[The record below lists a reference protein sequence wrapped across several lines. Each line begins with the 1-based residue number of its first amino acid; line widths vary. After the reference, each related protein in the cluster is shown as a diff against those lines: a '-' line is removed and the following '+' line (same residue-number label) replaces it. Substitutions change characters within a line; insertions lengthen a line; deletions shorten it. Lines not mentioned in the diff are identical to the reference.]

1 MPRTRS
7 AVRWLPRRVTTA
19 VVIGAALLLAGCGV
33 SPANMDMRNPMAGG
47 DQYDVKLQFADV
59 LNLPIGARISLGGLT
74 VGRVKAVDLGE
85 EAATVT
91 ARLDKD
97 VSLPSD
103 IHASVL
109 QDTLLGEAYVRLE
122 EPEKPSGT
130 ATTLRAGSV
139 LPLDQTSPPRSVE
152 STLTILADY
161 FGSGSVQDISRTI
174 TRLNTSLPKDR
185 PQFDLLSA
193 QLNRDVTGIGANT
206 TEVNRLLDSATE
218 MADRIA
224 KQEANFKETL
234 APYYMKY
241 WLNQGKLMS
250 NIGVLLPAVGGM
262 LQQGTWLI
270 PLMNSSSD
278 LFELLTA
285 DMVSLG
291 SAIHG
296 GSILVNKN
304 LVPFLNKPLVKIG
317 SVSTTGGQDVTPGA
331 LKLLRLIG
339 QAR

>member
-1 MPRTRS
+1 MTRTRS
-7 AVRWLPRRVTTA
+7 AVRWLPRRVATA
-19 VVIGAALLLAGCGV
+19 VLIGASVALAGCGV
-33 SPANMDMRNPMAGG
+33 SPANMDMRNPLADS

-91 ARLDKD
+91 VRLDKD

-122 EPEKPSGT
+122 TPEGPAGN
-130 ATTLRAGSV
+130 AAPLRAGAV
-139 LPLDQTSPPRSVE
+139 LPLSQTSPPRSVE

-161 FGSGSVQDISRTI
+161 FGSGSVQDVSKTI
-174 TRLNTSLPKDR
+174 TRLNTALPKDR

-193 QLNRDVTGIGANT
+193 QLSRDVTGLGGNT
-206 TEVNRLLDSATE
+206 AEVNRLLDSATE

-224 KQEANFKETL
+224 KQEKNFKDTL
-234 APYYMKY
+234 SPYHLKY
-241 WLNQGKLMS
+241 WFNQGKLMS

-262 LQQGTWLI
+262 LQQGSWLI

-291 SAIHG
+291 TAIHG
-296 GSILVNKN
+296 GSTLVNKN
-304 LVPFLNKPLVKIG
+304 LVPFLNKPVVKVE
-317 SVSTTGGQDVTPGA
+317 SVTNTAGQDVSAGT
-331 LKLLRLIG
+331 LKVLRLIG

>member
-1 MPRTRS
+1 MKRRI
-7 AVRWLPRRVTTA
+7 VRWLPRPAATA
-19 VVIGAALLLAGCGV
+19 VALGAAVILAGCTV
-33 SPANMDMRNPMAGG
+33 SPANMDLRSPVGG
-47 DQYDVKLQFADV
+47 EEQYDLKLQFSDV
-59 LNLPIGARISLGGLT
+59 LNLPIGARITLGGLT
-74 VGRVKAVDLGE
+74 VGRVRAVALGE

-91 ARLDKD
+91 VRVDR
-97 VSLPSD
+97 STTLPSD

-122 EPEKPSGT
+122 VPEGSTGQ
-130 ATTLRAGSV
+130 ATPLRAGST
-139 LPLDQTSPPRSVE
+139 LPLQQTSPPRSVE

-161 FGSGSVQDISRTI
+161 FGSGSVQDVSRTI
-174 TRLNTSLPKDR
+174 TRLNTALPKDR
-185 PQFDLLSA
+185 PQFKQLSE
-193 QLNRDVTGIGANT
+193 QLNRDVTGIGAST
-206 TEVNRLLDSATE
+206 AEVNRLLDSASS

-224 KQEANFKETL
+224 KQEANFKYTL
-234 APYYMKY
+234 NPYNMKY
-241 WLNQGKLMS
+241 WSNQGKLMS

-262 LQQGTWLI
+262 LQQGSWLI

-304 LVPFLNKPLVKIG
+304 LVPFLDKPVVKVDSLTG
-317 SVSTTGGQDVTPGA
+317 PGGQDLSPGA
-331 LKLLRLIG
+331 IKLLRLTG
-339 QAR
+339 GAR

>member
-1 MPRTRS
+1 MTRTRR
-7 AVRWLPRRVTTA
+7 AVRWLPRRLSTA
-19 VVIGAALLLAGCGV
+19 IVVGAAVTLAGCGV
-33 SPANMDMRNPMAGG
+33 SPANMDMRNPLSDG
-47 DQYDVKLQFADV
+47 DQYEVKLQFADV

-74 VGRVKAVDLGE
+74 VGRVKAVALGE
-85 EAATVT
+85 DAATVT
-91 ARLDKD
+91 VRMDKS
-97 VSLPSD
+97 VSVPSD

-122 EPEKPSGT
+122 MPEKSTG
-130 ATTLRAGSV
+130 ATQPLRAGAV
-139 LPLDQTSPPRSVE
+139 LPQTQTSPPRSVE

-161 FGSGSVQDISRTI
+161 FGSGSVQDVSKTI
-174 TRLNTSLPKDR
+174 ERLNTALPKER
-185 PQFDLLSA
+185 PQFDLLST
-193 QLNRDVTGIGANT
+193 QLSRDVTGLGANT
-206 TEVNRLLDSATE
+206 AEVNRLLDSATE

-224 KQEANFKETL
+224 KQEANFKDTL
-234 APYYMKY
+234 TPYHMKY
-241 WLNQGKLMS
+241 WANQGKLMS

-262 LQQGTWLI
+262 LQQGYWLI

-296 GSILVNKN
+296 GSVLVNKN
-304 LVPFLNKPLVKIG
+304 LVPFVTKPVVKID
-317 SVSTTGGQDVTPGA
+317 SVTNTAGQDVSPGA
-331 LKLLRLIG
+331 IKVLRLIG

>member
-1 MPRTRS
+1 MFGTRKP
-7 AVRWLPRRVTTA
+7 VRWLPRSVAAAIALTA
-19 VVIGAALLLAGCGV
+19 GVLLAGCTV
-33 SPANMDMRNPMAGG
+33 SPANMDMRNPIGGG

-74 VGRVKAVDLGE
+74 VGRVKAVDLGDD
-85 EAATVT
+85 AATVT
-91 ARLDKD
+91 VRVDKS
-97 VSLPSD
+97 VELPSD

-122 EPEKPSGT
+122 APATPSGS
-130 ATTLRAGSV
+130 ATPLRAGSV
-139 LPLDQTSPPRSVE
+139 VPLSQTSPPRSVE

-161 FGSGSVQDISRTI
+161 FGSGSVQEISRTI
-174 TRLNTSLPKDR
+174 NRLNTAVPKDR
-185 PQFDLLSA
+185 PQFKQLSD
-193 QLNRDVTGIGANT
+193 QLSRDVTGIGSSTA
-206 TEVNRLLDSATE
+206 EVNRLLDSATE
-218 MADRIA
+218 TADRLA
-224 KQEANFKETL
+224 KQEKNFKDTL
-234 APYYMKY
+234 TPYHLKY
-241 WLNQGKLMS
+241 WRNQGKMMS
-250 NIGVLLPAVGGM
+250 NIGALLPAVGSM

-291 SAIHG
+291 TAIHG

-304 LVPFLNKPLVKIG
+304 LVPFLDKPVVRLD
-317 SVSTTGGQDVTPGA
+317 SVTGAGGQDLSPGMV
-331 LKLLRLIG
+331 KVLRLIG

>member
-1 MPRTRS
+1 MFGTRKP
-7 AVRWLPRRVTTA
+7 VRWLPRSAAAAIALTA
-19 VVIGAALLLAGCGV
+19 GVVLAGCTV
-33 SPANMDMRNPMAGG
+33 SPANMDMRNPIGDS

-74 VGRVKAVDLGE
+74 VGRVKAVNLGE
-85 EAATVT
+85 DAATVT
-91 ARLDKD
+91 VRVDKS
-97 VSLPSD
+97 VELPSD

-122 EPEKPSGT
+122 APETPSAS
-130 ATTLRAGSV
+130 ATPLRAGSV
-139 LPLDQTSPPRSVE
+139 VPLTQTSPPRSVE

-161 FGSGSVQDISRTI
+161 FGSGSVQEISRTI
-174 TRLNTSLPKDR
+174 NRLNTAVPKDR
-185 PQFDLLSA
+185 PQFEQLSD
-193 QLNRDVTGIGANT
+193 QLSRDVTGIGSSTA
-206 TEVNRLLDSATE
+206 EVNRLLDSATE
-218 MADRIA
+218 MADRLA
-224 KQEANFKETL
+224 KQEKNFKDTL
-234 APYYMKY
+234 SPYHLKY
-241 WLNQGKLMS
+241 WRNQGKLMS

-262 LQQGTWLI
+262 LQQGSWLI

-291 SAIHG
+291 TAIHV

-304 LVPFLNKPLVKIG
+304 LVPFLNKPVVKID
-317 SVSTTGGQDVTPGA
+317 SVTGASGQDLSPGTV
-331 LKLLRLIG
+331 KVLRLIG

>member
-1 MPRTRS
+1 MTRRI
-7 AVRWLPRRVTTA
+7 ARWLPRPVAAAIA
-19 VVIGAALLLAGCGV
+19 VGAAAVLAGCSV
-33 SPANMDMRNPMAGG
+33 SPANMDMRNPIGG
-47 DQYDVKLQFADV
+47 EDQYEVNLKFADV

-74 VGRVKAVDLGE
+74 VGRVKAVALGE
-85 EAATVT
+85 DAATVT
-91 ARLDKD
+91 VRVDQS

-122 EPEKPSGT
+122 APEKPSAS
-130 ATTLRAGSV
+130 ATPLRAGAT
-139 LPLDQTSPPRSVE
+139 LPLSQTSPPRSVE

-161 FGSGSVQDISRTI
+161 FGSGSVQDVSKTI
-174 TRLNTSLPKDR
+174 TRLNTALPKDR
-185 PQFDLLSA
+185 PQFKQLSE
-193 QLNRDVTGIGANT
+193 QLNRDITGIGAST
-206 TEVNRLLDSATE
+206 AEVNRLLDSASD

-224 KQEANFKETL
+224 KQEANFKDTL
-234 APYYMKY
+234 SPYHMKY
-241 WLNQGKLMS
+241 WSNQGKLMS

-262 LQQGTWLI
+262 LQQGSWLI

-304 LVPFLNKPLVKIG
+304 LVPFLDKPTIKVDSLTG
-317 SVSTTGGQDVTPGA
+317 PGGQDLSPGA
-331 LKLLRLIG
+331 IKLLRVIG
-339 QAR
+339 GAR

>member
-1 MPRTRS
+1 MKT
-7 AVRWLPRRVTTA
+7 VRWLPRPMV
-19 VVIGAALLLAGCGV
+19 AAITLATSVMLASCGM
-33 SPANMDMRNPMAGG
+33 SPANMDLRSPVGGG
-47 DQYDVKLQFADV
+47 DQYDLKLQFSDV
-59 LNLPIGARISLGGLT
+59 LNLPVGARIALGGLT
-74 VGRVKAVDLGE
+74 VGRVKSVALGD

-91 ARLDKD
+91 VRVDRS

-122 EPEKPSGT
+122 ASENPTPQ
-130 ATTLRAGSV
+130 ATPLRAGSV
-139 LPLDQTSPPRSVE
+139 LPLSQTSPPRSVE

-161 FGSGSVQDISRTI
+161 FGSGSVQDVSRTI
-174 TRLNTSLPKDR
+174 TRLNTALPKDR
-185 PQFDLLSA
+185 PQFKVLSE
-193 QLNRDVTGIGANT
+193 QLNRDVTGIGAST
-206 TEVNRLLDSATE
+206 AEVNRLLDSATE

-224 KQEANFKETL
+224 KQEKNFKDTL
-234 APYYMKY
+234 SPYHMKY
-241 WLNQGKLMS
+241 WSNQGKLMS

-262 LQQGTWLI
+262 LQQGYWLI

-304 LVPFLNKPLVKIG
+304 LVPFVTKPVVKVESLTG
-317 SVSTTGGQDVTPGA
+317 TGGQDLSPGA
-331 LKLLRLIG
+331 VKVLRLIG

>member
-1 MPRTRS
+1 MFGTRKP
-7 AVRWLPRRVTTA
+7 VRWLPRSVAAAIALTA
-19 VVIGAALLLAGCGV
+19 GVMLAGCTV
-33 SPANMDMRNPMAGG
+33 SPANMDMRNPIGDG

-74 VGRVKAVDLGE
+74 VGRVKAVNLGE
-85 EAATVT
+85 DAATVT
-91 ARLDKD
+91 VRVDKS
-97 VSLPSD
+97 VELPSD

-122 EPEKPSGT
+122 APETPSAS
-130 ATTLRAGSV
+130 ATPLRAGSV
-139 LPLDQTSPPRSVE
+139 VPLTQTSPPRSVE

-161 FGSGSVQDISRTI
+161 FGSGSVQEISRTI
-174 TRLNTSLPKDR
+174 NRLNTAVPKDR
-185 PQFDLLSA
+185 PQFEQLSD
-193 QLNRDVTGIGANT
+193 QLSRDVTGIGSSTA
-206 TEVNRLLDSATE
+206 EVNRLLDSATE
-218 MADRIA
+218 MADRLA
-224 KQEANFKETL
+224 KQEKNFKDTL
-234 APYYMKY
+234 SPYHLKY
-241 WLNQGKLMS
+241 WSNQGKLMS

-262 LQQGTWLI
+262 LQQGSWLI

-291 SAIHG
+291 TAIHG

-304 LVPFLNKPLVKIG
+304 LVPFVNKPVVKID
-317 SVSTTGGQDVTPGA
+317 SVTGAGGQDLSPGTV
-331 LKLLRLIG
+331 KVLRLIG

>member
-1 MPRTRS
+1 MNRTRS
-7 AVRWLPRRVTTA
+7 AVRWLPRRVSA
-19 VVIGAALLLAGCGV
+19 AIVIGAAVVLAGCGV
-33 SPANMDMRNPMAGG
+33 SPANMDMRNPLGDG
-47 DQYDVKLQFADV
+47 DQYDVQLQFADV

-74 VGRVKAVDLGE
+74 VGRVKAVALGE
-85 EAATVT
+85 DAATVT
-91 ARLDKD
+91 VRVDKT

-122 EPEKPSGT
+122 TPEKSTGT
-130 ATTLRAGSV
+130 AAPLRAGAV
-139 LPLDQTSPPRSVE
+139 LPLRQTSPPRSVE

-161 FGSGSVQDISRTI
+161 FGSGSVQDVSKTI
-174 TRLNTSLPKDR
+174 TRLNTALPKDR
-185 PQFDLLSA
+185 PQFDLLST

-206 TEVNRLLDSATE
+206 SEVNRLLDSATE

-224 KQEANFKETL
+224 KQEKNFKDVL
-234 APYYMKY
+234 SPYHLKY
-241 WLNQGKLMS
+241 WSNQGKLMS

-262 LQQGTWLI
+262 LQQGSWLI

-304 LVPFLNKPLVKIG
+304 LAPFLKKPVVKVD
-317 SVSTTGGQDVTPGA
+317 SVTNTAGQDVSPGA
-331 LKLLRLIG
+331 LKVLRLIG

>member
-1 MPRTRS
+1 MTRTHR
-7 AVRWLPRRVTTA
+7 AVRWLPRRVSA
-19 VVIGAALLLAGCGV
+19 AIVVGAALALAGCGV
-33 SPANMDMRNPMAGG
+33 SPANMDMRNPLADG
-47 DQYDVKLQFADV
+47 DQYEVKLQFADV

-91 ARLDKD
+91 VRVDKS
-97 VSLPSD
+97 VPLPSD

-122 EPEKPSGT
+122 APEKASG
-130 ATTLRAGSV
+130 ATTLRPGAV
-139 LPLDQTSPPRSVE
+139 LPLKQTSPPRSVE

-161 FGSGSVQDISRTI
+161 FGSGSVQDVSKTI
-174 TRLNTSLPKDR
+174 TRLNTALPKDR
-185 PQFDLLSA
+185 PQFDRLSA
-193 QLNRDVTGIGANT
+193 QLSRDVTGIGANT
-206 TEVNRLLDSATE
+206 SEVNRLLDSATE
-218 MADRIA
+218 MADRVA
-224 KQEANFKETL
+224 LQEKNFKDTL
-234 APYYMKY
+234 SPYHMKY
-241 WLNQGKLMS
+241 WSNQGKLMS

-262 LQQGTWLI
+262 LQQGSWLI

-304 LVPFLNKPLVKIG
+304 LAPFVKKPVVKVD
-317 SVSTTGGQDVTPGA
+317 SVANGAGQDVSAGA
-331 LKLLRLIG
+331 LKVLRLIG